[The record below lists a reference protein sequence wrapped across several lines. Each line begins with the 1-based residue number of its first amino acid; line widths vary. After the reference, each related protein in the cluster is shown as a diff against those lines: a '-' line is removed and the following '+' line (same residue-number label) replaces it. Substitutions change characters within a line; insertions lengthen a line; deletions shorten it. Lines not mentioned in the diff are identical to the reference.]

1 MKTKTKKEARKKK
14 RAASTYLGL
23 LLSPHKLRLADYQ
36 PLINTFDRYL
46 AGWTTRLLS
55 TGGRLTLV
63 RAVLNN
69 LPVYY
74 MSSLALPKNLCE
86 ILESK
91 RRAFL

>member
-1 MKTKTKKEARKKK
+1 MSTSGFPTNLSGL
-14 RAASTYLGL
+14 ASLTTLT
-23 LLSPHKLRLADYQ
+23 DYQ

-46 AGWTTRLLS
+46 AGWKTRLLS